1 MYTGFAEVYDTL
13 MNDVHYGA
21 WADMYA
27 RMMTAY
33 GIPRNAKVCECACGT
48 GGLTLPLQQL
58 GYEMMGIDLSQEM
71 LWQAA
76 QKARKAGFGIPFIRQ
91 DMRQLRLHRPVDA
104 VLATCDGVNYLLQ
117 DVDAAAF
124 FQSAWEAIKPG
135 GGLFFDVST
144 PYKLEHLLGSQFMG
158 EDRRD
163 VTYMWQNRYFPERQA
178 LEERVGVVNGL
189 AWTAVGGTLLEAE
202 ANVIPGSGKV
212 ELTGNLGNVMKESAR
227 AAFTYIRSRAVQLG
241 IEANF
246 YKEKDIH
253 VHFPEGAVPKDG
265 PSAGVTITTAMV
277 SALTGIPV
285 RGDVAMTGEVTLRG
299 RVLPIGGLR
308 EKSMAAL
315 RNGIHTVIIPKDNE
329 PDLEEIDQ
337 TVRSA
342 LQFIP
347 VDHVDQV
354 LANAL
359 ERPPLA
365 QPDQAGGQV
374 PVVGPETGST
384 HATIPQA

>member
-1 MYTGFAEVYDTL
+1 MQTWRLPDKLRRKYETVETLGLTEKLRDVGWAGLSAKEAGRIGGTMRGKTDNQAGKRMYTGFAEVYDTL

-48 GGLTLPLQQL
+48 GSLTLPLQQL

-163 VTYMWQNRYFPERQA
+163 VTYMWQNRYFPERQQVEMHLAIFVKEPDGRYRRIDEEQVQRAYQAEKLVA
-178 LEERVGVVNGL
+178 LLQSIGFVDVRVF
-189 AWTAVGGTLLEAE
+189 GT
-202 ANVIPGSGKV
+202 N
-212 ELTGNLGNVMKESAR
+212 
-227 AAFTYIRSRAVQLG
+227 
-241 IEANF
+241 
-246 YKEKDIH
+246 
-253 VHFPEGAVPKDG
+253 
-265 PSAGVTITTAMV
+265 
-277 SALTGIPV
+277 ALTHPAPEEHRWHI
-285 RGDVAMTGEVTLRG
+285 
-299 RVLPIGGLR
+299 
-308 EKSMAAL
+308 AA
-315 RNGIHTVIIPKDNE
+315 RK
-329 PDLEEIDQ
+329 
-337 TVRSA
+337 
-342 LQFIP
+342 
-347 VDHVDQV
+347 
-354 LANAL
+354 
-359 ERPPLA
+359 
-365 QPDQAGGQV
+365 
-374 PVVGPETGST
+374 PE
-384 HATIPQA
+384 